1 MALLVFIW
9 LSLSCLWSKCLA
21 YRPVIV
27 MHGVF
32 ASNADMS
39 SFVDMIEK
47 AHPDTEVKISL
58 ITMLYIIYNISKLFY
73 YIAI

>member
-1 MALLVFIW
+1 
-9 LSLSCLWSKCLA
+9 
-21 YRPVIV
+21 

-47 AHPDTEVKISL
+47 AHPGTEVKISL